1 LPQLIT
7 HDIFLGNRYQ
17 VIQRTVVVS
26 IQYVP
31 LDIHVSQ
38 IAQIIV

>member
-26 IQYVP
+26 IQYIP
-31 LDIHVSQ
+31 LNIHVSQ
-38 IAQIIV
+38 VTQIVV